1 MIISKRKYYW
11 NFFIAMLVVGALM
24 FIGAPIANRYLFH
37 LPMIDDICRC
47 AVIAEVIIIVAVIII
62 NLIKHHGI
70 RGYINSRTLILSIE
84 DNLIS
89 IGAYIK
95 PENKVFVE
103 LPKIKI
109 KRGEIRISL
118 KNLKI
123 RKIIE
128 QYLDLFSTALPD
140 RYIVEDYYIAQ
151 NSSEVIIVYEDMR
164 NYKPEEYA
172 LTDYISKIKA
182 LDLLTLY
189 FDRKHTVNLRNYP
202 HILVSGQSSSGKSYL
217 ANQLVIQAI
226 TKGFDVVILDV
237 KRSYGLYKAY
247 VDYCYEP
254 EDIIAKLKA
263 VENEMYSRMQKI
275 QPVLDKDPNTLAVD
289 IGIKPMLV
297 VVEEYISL
305 LSSLD
310 KKSKE
315 EVERIIKNLS
325 VLARQSNI
333 HMLMVMQAAGT
344 ENINATTRS
353 NLNCKVLLGNA
364 QSNIITATFGTGV
377 DLPQHHSHMNKGEGL
392 IQLDRITMLRVPYI
406 EDIDRFNDVLGTMP

>member
-1 MIISKRKYYW
+1 MIISKRKYYC
-11 NFFIAMLVVGALM
+11 NFFIAMMVVGALM

-37 LPMIDDICRC
+37 LPLIGDICRC

-70 RGYINSRTLILSIE
+70 RGYINSRILLSSVE
-84 DNLIS
+84 SNLIS
-89 IGAYIK
+89 VGAYIK

-128 QYLDLFSTALPD
+128 QYLDSFSTALPD
-140 RYIVEDYYIAQ
+140 RFVVEDYYIAQ

-217 ANQLVIQAI
+217 ANQLVIQAVA
-226 TKGFDVVILDV
+226 KGFDVVILDV

-275 QPVLDKDPNTLAVD
+275 QPVLDKAPNTLAVD

-310 KKSKE
+310 KKPKE

-364 QSNIITATFGTGV
+364 QSNIKTATFGTGV
-377 DLPQHHSHMNKGEGL
+377 DLPQCHNHMEKGQGL